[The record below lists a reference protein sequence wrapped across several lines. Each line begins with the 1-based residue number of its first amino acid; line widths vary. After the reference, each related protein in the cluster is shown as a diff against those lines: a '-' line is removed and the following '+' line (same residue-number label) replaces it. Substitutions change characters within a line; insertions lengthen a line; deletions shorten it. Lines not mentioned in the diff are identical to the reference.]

1 MVIDDYLPTICCR
14 PLYMASTEKNEFWSA
29 LLEKAYAKLHGCYQ
43 NLEGGYC
50 RNAMEDLSG
59 GLSELFPLSDTDKP
73 DNTFNILKKA
83 CDRGS
88 LMCTSTPGTGE
99 NKNKTGLISGH
110 AYTISNVIELET
122 SSGIQRLIK
131 IRNPWGGK

>member
-1 MVIDDYLPTICCR
+1 
-14 PLYMASTEKNEFWSA
+14 
-29 LLEKAYAKLHGCYQ
+29 
-43 NLEGGYC
+43 
-50 RNAMEDLSG
+50 MEDLSG
-59 GLSELFPLSDTDKP
+59 GLSELFLLSDTDKP

-110 AYTISNVIELET
+110 AYTISDVIELET

>member
-1 MVIDDYLPTICCR
+1 MWPHISILETI
-14 PLYMASTEKNEFWSA
+14 L
-29 LLEKAYAKLHGCYQ
+29 
-43 NLEGGYC
+43 
-50 RNAMEDLSG
+50 
-59 GLSELFPLSDTDKP
+59 
-73 DNTFNILKKA
+73 
-83 CDRGS
+83 GS

>member
-1 MVIDDYLPTICCR
+1 
-14 PLYMASTEKNEFWSA
+14 
-29 LLEKAYAKLHGCYQ
+29 
-43 NLEGGYC
+43 
-50 RNAMEDLSG
+50 
-59 GLSELFPLSDTDKP
+59 
-73 DNTFNILKKA
+73 
-83 CDRGS
+83 
-88 LMCTSTPGTGE
+88 MCTSTPGTAE